1 MNRLRPLHALAIVAV
16 VTVGNLFLHKPIS
29 DLCDAAFAALGR
41 FWYERIS
48 IAAIGGLSVVAA
60 LPGARRRLRHLRSG
74 RPLAALLG
82 TAALTAAAQ
91 RWLLVSNVELI
102 HFPQFALVAA
112 LLSVAGFDPMAAWLG
127 ATAAGVLDETYQHLV
142 IYKGVAGTYFDFND
156 IFLNAV
162 GATWGVLLCAG
173 ASSGRPRPPAAA
185 ARSAIV
191 IALIGA
197 VLVAAYAY
205 QPPRFS
211 PPLVRAAT
219 GKLYRVISP
228 FEGLLGIAA
237 AAGLAWLGR
246 RPRPDDGTGARPA

>member
-1 MNRLRPLHALAIVAV
+1 MKRLRPTQALAIAAAV
-16 VTVGNLFLHKPIS
+16 TIGNLFLHKPIS

-41 FWYERIS
+41 SWYERIS
-48 IAAIGGLSVVAA
+48 VAAIGGISLLAA
-60 LPGARRRLRHLRSG
+60 LPGARRRLRDLVRG

-82 TAALTAAAQ
+82 TAALTLAAQ

-102 HFPQFALVAA
+102 HFPQFAFVAA
-112 LLSVAGFDPMAAWLG
+112 LLSAAGFDPLAAWLG
-127 ATAAGVLDETYQHLV
+127 ATTAGVLDETYQHLV

-173 ASSGRPRPPAAA
+173 APSGRPRPPAAA
-185 ARSAIV
+185 GRSAIV
-191 IALIGA
+191 IGLIGA
-197 VLVAAYAY
+197 ALIAAYAY

-246 RPRPDDGTGARPA
+246 RRRPDNGAGARPA